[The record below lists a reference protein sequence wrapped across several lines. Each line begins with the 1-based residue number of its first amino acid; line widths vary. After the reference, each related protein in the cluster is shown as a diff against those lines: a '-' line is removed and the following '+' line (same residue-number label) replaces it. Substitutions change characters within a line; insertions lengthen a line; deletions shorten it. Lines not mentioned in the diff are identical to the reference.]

1 MSFTNAGF
9 PAAFASEGDPIS
21 GEFDPYVHGLYD
33 TMDVDDETGRFSLDV
48 CQLAREREPTSY

>member
-21 GEFDPYVHGLYD
+21 GEFDPYVHGIYD
-33 TMDVDDETGRFSLDV
+33 TMDVNDETGRFSLDV
-48 CQLAREREPTSY
+48 SFL